1 MRSQGET
8 CPPLVET
15 RREMGQN
22 IRTVNVGASATAD
35 GWEWISVTL
44 PPAVW
49 NYGAIVDALVTECYP
64 PDKMQAVIN
73 NCLNN
78 FFNPEHLDEYRALQE
93 WRKTAKH
100 YAHEAMNW
108 GAEHGIEPVGLEPDD
123 GDSANEEQS
132 PDGMLMLQQAVTLLK
147 GQAVDLPDEK
157 AIEVPAL
164 FPTWASKMG
173 QTVAVDERLYYDS
186 RLWKVLQAHTVQA
199 DWTPT
204 AAAALFTEVVA
215 QGEGEPEL
223 GTLDNPIPYSGNMA
237 LEQGKYYS
245 QGGVTYLC
253 IRDTGNPVYH
263 DLSALVGLYV
273 QAV

>member
-1 MRSQGET
+1 M
-8 CPPLVET
+8 VET

-22 IRTVNVGASATAD
+22 IRTVNVGARETAE
-35 GWEWISVTL
+35 GWEWISATL

-49 NYGAIVDALVTECYP
+49 SYSAIVDALVTERYP
-64 PDKMQAVIN
+64 LDKMQAVIN

-78 FFNPEHLDEYRALQE
+78 FFNPEHLTEYQALQA
-93 WRKTAKH
+93 WRKTAKQ
-100 YAHEAMNW
+100 YAREAMTW
-108 GAEHGIEPVGLEPDD
+108 GADHGIEPVGLPDED
-123 GDSANEEQS
+123 DTQGTDELT
-132 PDGMLMLQQAVTLLK
+132 PDGMVMLQQAVKLMK
-147 GQAVDLPDEK
+147 GQAAELPDEE

-164 FPTWASKMG
+164 FPTWSSKMG
-173 QTVAVDERLYYDS
+173 QAVAVGERLYYDG
-186 RLWKVLQAHTVQA
+186 RLYKVLQAHTVQA

-204 AAAALFTEVVA
+204 AAASLFTEVVV
-215 QGEGEPEL
+215 QQDGESEL
-223 GTLDNPIPYSGNMA
+223 GTLENPIPYSGNMA

-273 QAV
+273 QTV

>member
-49 NYGAIVDALVTECYP
+49 SYSAIVDALVTECYP
-64 PDKMQAVIN
+64 PDRMQAVIN

-78 FFNPEHLDEYRALQE
+78 FFAPEHLSEYQALQE
-93 WRKTAKH
+93 WRKTAKQ
-100 YAHEAMNW
+100 YAREAMTW
-108 GAEHGIEPVGLEPDD
+108 AAEQGIEPVGLPDED
-123 GDSANEEQS
+123 GTHDNGELT
-132 PDGMLMLQQAVTLLK
+132 PDGMLMLQQAVKLLK
-147 GQAVDLPDEK
+147 GQTADLPDEK

-173 QTVAVDERLYYDS
+173 QTVAVDERLYYDG

>member
-1 MRSQGET
+1 M
-8 CPPLVET
+8 VET

-22 IRTVNVGASATAD
+22 IRTVNVGAIATAD

-49 NYGAIVDALVTECYP
+49 SYSVIVDALVTECYP
-64 PDKMQAVIN
+64 PDRMQAVIN

-78 FFNPEHLDEYRALQE
+78 FFDPEHLEEYQALQS
-93 WRKTAKH
+93 WRKTAKQ
-100 YAHEAMNW
+100 YAREAMTW
-108 GAEHGIEPVGLEPDD
+108 GAENGIEPVGLEEQADD
-123 GDSANEEQS
+123 TGADVELT
-132 PDGMLMLQQAVTLLK
+132 PDGMVMLQQVVTLLK
-147 GQAVDLPDEK
+147 GQAVELPDEQ
-157 AIEVPAL
+157 AMEVPAL
-164 FPTWASKMG
+164 FPTWASKIG
-173 QTVAVDERLYYDS
+173 QTVAMGERLYYDG
-186 RLWKVLQAHTVQA
+186 RLWKVLQGHTVQA

-204 AAAALFTEVVA
+204 AAASLFTEVVA

>member
-1 MRSQGET
+1 M
-8 CPPLVET
+8 
-15 RREMGQN
+15 
-22 IRTVNVGASATAD
+22 
-35 GWEWISVTL
+35 
-44 PPAVW
+44 
-49 NYGAIVDALVTECYP
+49 TECYP
-64 PDKMQAVIN
+64 PDRMQAVIN

-78 FFNPEHLDEYRALQE
+78 FFDPEHLSEYQALQE
-93 WRKTAKH
+93 WRKTAKQ
-100 YAHEAMNW
+100 YAREAMTW
-108 GAEHGIEPVGLEPDD
+108 AAEQGIEPVGLPDED
-123 GDSANEEQS
+123 DTHDASELT
-132 PDGMLMLQQAVTLLK
+132 PDGIVMLQHAVKLMK
-147 GQAVDLPDEK
+147 GQAAELPDEE

-173 QTVAVDERLYYDS
+173 QAVAVGERLYYDG
-186 RLWKVLQAHTVQA
+186 RLYKVLQAHTVQA

-204 AAAALFTEVVA
+204 AAASLFTEVVA

-245 QGGVTYLC
+245 QGGVIYLC

>member
-1 MRSQGET
+1 MRNQGET

-22 IRTVNVGASATAD
+22 IRTVNVGARETAE

-49 NYGAIVDALVTECYP
+49 NYSAIVDALVTENYP
-64 PDKMQAVIN
+64 TDKMQAVIN

-78 FFNPEHLDEYRALQE
+78 FFDPDHLSEYQALQD
-93 WRKTAKH
+93 WRKTAKR
-100 YAHEAMNW
+100 YAREAMTW
-108 GAEHGIEPVGLEPDD
+108 AAGQGIEPVGLPDD
-123 GDSANEEQS
+123 DDSQGGELT
-132 PDGMLMLQQAVTLLK
+132 PDGMLMLQQAVKLMK
-147 GQAVDLPDEK
+147 GQAIDLPDAE

-164 FPTWASKMG
+164 FPTWASKLG
-173 QTVAVDERLYYDS
+173 QAVAVGERLYYEGM
-186 RLWKVLQAHTVQA
+186 LYKVLQAHTVQA

-204 AAAALFTEVVA
+204 AAASLFTEVVV
-215 QGEGEPEL
+215 QQEGEPEL
-223 GTLDNPIPYSGNMA
+223 GTLENPIPYSGNMV
-237 LEQGKYYS
+237 LENGKYYS

-253 IRDTGNPVYH
+253 FRDTGNPVYH

-273 QAV
+273 QVV